1 MVKHV
6 SLHSASKN
14 IFMKK
19 ISWIAS
25 LLMLVVFSGCFD
37 TVDEF
42 TIAENGSGT
51 FVNSLDMGKV
61 LGLAKTMGSGND
73 EMKDLDKLKTDTIV
87 HLKDIKDSLKNLN
100 EAEKKIAATGTLR
113 IQVDAKEEKLNFT
126 FTFPFSNASE
136 IAPIQSILKKAKAD
150 VIDNLMNKLMGEGS
164 NKNEDLLGKDEDD
177 EQSKEMG
184 ANLDQYYTT
193 VYEKGKFSRKL
204 NKEKYANVSD
214 DKTLKS
220 MQEMAQM
227 GMSINMKTIINLPKP
242 AKKAEGKGVKLS
254 EDKKKITMEGTLD
267 DFFEDGSYFEYNIE
281 Y

>member
-61 LGLAKTMGSGND
+61 LGLAKTMGGGND

-177 EQSKEMG
+177 EQ
-184 ANLDQYYTT
+184 
-193 VYEKGKFSRKL
+193 
-204 NKEKYANVSD
+204 
-214 DKTLKS
+214 
-220 MQEMAQM
+220 
-227 GMSINMKTIINLPKP
+227 
-242 AKKAEGKGVKLS
+242 
-254 EDKKKITMEGTLD
+254 
-267 DFFEDGSYFEYNIE
+267 
-281 Y
+281 

>member
-1 MVKHV
+1 
-6 SLHSASKN
+6 
-14 IFMKK
+14 MKK
-19 ISWIAS
+19 ISWIAG
-25 LLMLVVFSGCFD
+25 LLTLIVFSGCFD

-42 TIAENGSGT
+42 TIAENGSGK

-61 LGLAKTMGSGND
+61 LGLAKTMGGGND
-73 EMKDLDKLKTDTIV
+73 EMKDFEKMKMDTV
-87 HLKDIKDSLKNLN
+87 VNLKDLKDSLKNLN
-100 EAEKKIAATGTLR
+100 DAEKKIAATGTLR
-113 IQVDAKEEKLNFT
+113 VQVDAKEDKLNFT

-136 IAPIQSILKKAKAD
+136 IAPIQRILKKAKED
-150 VIDNLMNKLMGEGS
+150 VIENIMTKLMGEKD
-164 NKNEDLLGKDEDD
+164 NKKDTKNDGLFDMQGGD
-177 EQSKEMG
+177 EQKEEMG
-184 ANLDQYYTT
+184 ANLDGYYTS

-214 DKTLKS
+214 DKSLKS
-220 MQEMAQM
+220 MQEIAQM

-254 EDKKKITMEGTLD
+254 DDKKKITMEGTLD

>member
-1 MVKHV
+1 
-6 SLHSASKN
+6 
-14 IFMKK
+14 
-19 ISWIAS
+19 
-25 LLMLVVFSGCFD
+25 VVFSGCFD

-51 FVNSLDMGKV
+51 FVNTLDMGKV
-61 LGLAKTMGSGND
+61 LGLAKTMGGGND
-73 EMKDLDKLKTDTIV
+73 EMKDLDKLKTDTV
-87 HLKDIKDSLKNLN
+87 VYLKDIKDSLKKLN
-100 EAEKKIAATGTLR
+100 DAEKKIAATGTLR

-136 IAPIQSILKKAKAD
+136 IAPIQNILKKAKAD
-150 VIDNLMNKLMGEGS
+150 VIDDIMNKLMGEGG
-164 NKNEDLLGKDEDD
+164 NKNEGLLGKDEDD

-254 EDKKKITMEGTLD
+254 EDK
-267 DFFEDGSYFEYNIE
+267 
-281 Y
+281 